1 MFLHDHAHILSDAAA
16 PVQRIDPGALRRL
29 ILAAAKAL
37 RLDGYGIEPGCRA
50 DLNILAAPTW
60 QHVLRLQQPPRI
72 VIRGGRVLA
81 RNVLERKLERS

>member
-1 MFLHDHAHILSDAAA
+1 VFGFVTHN
-16 PVQRIDPGALRRL
+16 
-29 ILAAAKAL
+29 AAKAL

-60 QHVLRLQQPPRI
+60 QHVLRLQQPPRV